1 MKTAISDEIV
11 NARFGR
17 FDQGFEHRPVEQQGS
32 DETLAVLPNPDGT
45 WSVQS
50 PTGDDWLSVQM
61 DGTLEAR
68 ATSDPSQPGP
78 WEKFTRQGNVLT
90 ELPKDGVTRPW
101 RQFLIREEAAAQTPA
116 PPRGPLSRLRAE
128 RPGFVNREGRRVV
141 IAGVSAFMHYERFL
155 KGENIRPLLEQARE
169 LGANCLRVFGMAHYI
184 PVNAGRAPFK
194 PADYG
199 DRYFDAQPEFFAL
212 ASEYGQYV
220 YWSVFPD
227 VDLVKPGELS
237 PFFDREVATLERA
250 ENTFGELTNEQDAHS
265 FNAVDPS
272 TLHRPTVIAC
282 CSGSYGDIGEAQP
295 HPWDFCDYHLPR
307 RYEPPTHI
315 KDACVVD
322 HPNYLAGKG
331 ILLGEPDRY
340 GTGGNLNHDQAR
352 QSAGACRESA
362 LGMVFHTMQ
371 GRESL
376 TYDDATMAQG
386 RVFFKALIGAAG

>member
-1 MKTAISDEIV
+1 MSSTLNVKLLS
-11 NARFGR
+11 G
-17 FDQGFEHRPVEQQGS
+17 GRPVPFGAYVRVAFNQDS
-32 DETLAVLPNPDGT
+32 DAQAYSQHFTDEAGT
-45 WSVQS
+45 VAFEFT
-50 PTGDDWLSVQM
+50 P
-61 DGTLEAR
+61 
-68 ATSDPSQPGP
+68 PGP
-78 WEKFTRQGNVLT
+78 KRIYLHAPGFT
-90 ELPKDGVTRPW
+90 
-101 RQFLIREEAAAQTPA
+101 AAPVDVVMPHDDQVVVKMTKVGAAPA
-116 PPRGPLSRLRAE
+116 PAGPLSRLRAE
-128 RPGFVNREGRRVV
+128 KFGFVNRDGRRVV

-155 KGENIRPLLEQARE
+155 KGEDIRPLLEQARE
-169 LGANCLRVFGMAHYI
+169 LGSNCLRVFGMAHNI
-184 PVNAGRAPFK
+184 PVNAGRQPFK

-212 ASEYGQYV
+212 AAAYGQYV

-227 VDLVKPGELS
+227 VDLVKPGPLS

-250 ENTFGELTNEQDAHS
+250 ENTFGEVTNEQDAHS

-272 TLHRPTVIAC
+272 TLHRPSVIAC

-331 ILLGEPDRY
+331 IMLGEPDRY
-340 GTGGNLNHDQAR
+340 GTGGNLDHDQAR
-352 QSAGACRESA
+352 MSAGACRETA

-376 TYDDATMAQG
+376 TYDAATMAQG
-386 RVFFKALIGAAG
+386 RVFFHALIGAANA